1 MDIPDPPIGPPKPLP
16 GELRG
21 YEPDQGRRRDHPRDP
36 SEAKSHPPHHDGG
49 PPLLPPA
56 RRGASNGVRKA
67 LVKLLAEK
75 WLEQSSV
82 EAFDFMGNKK
92 QAEARVA
99 RIIRRNWGLTCAFS
113 WASHKISA
121 LHRLNSRS
129 AGLIQIAEEMEYD
142 QQIDDNPAVLYDQA
156 GSEAEEEC

>member
-1 MDIPDPPIGPPKPLP
+1 M
-16 GELRG
+16 
-21 YEPDQGRRRDHPRDP
+21 
-36 SEAKSHPPHHDGG
+36 
-49 PPLLPPA
+49 
-56 RRGASNGVRKA
+56 
-67 LVKLLAEK
+67 
-75 WLEQSSV
+75 EQSSV

-129 AGLIQIAEEMEYD
+129 AGLIQTQRRISHEFYKLRELELRERASRLD
-142 QQIDDNPAVLYDQA
+142 RTDPRRLALFDFF
-156 GSEAEEEC
+156 

>member
-1 MDIPDPPIGPPKPLP
+1 MK
-16 GELRG
+16 
-21 YEPDQGRRRDHPRDP
+21 
-36 SEAKSHPPHHDGG
+36 
-49 PPLLPPA
+49 
-56 RRGASNGVRKA
+56 V
-67 LVKLLAEK
+67 LAEK

-156 GSEAEEEC
+156 GSEEEC

>member
-1 MDIPDPPIGPPKPLP
+1 M
-16 GELRG
+16 
-21 YEPDQGRRRDHPRDP
+21 
-36 SEAKSHPPHHDGG
+36 
-49 PPLLPPA
+49 
-56 RRGASNGVRKA
+56 
-67 LVKLLAEK
+67 
-75 WLEQSSV
+75 EQSSV

-142 QQIDDNPAVLYDQA
+142 QQQQKQIEIEIEIDDNLAVLHLHLHLHLHDP
-156 GSEAEEEC
+156 